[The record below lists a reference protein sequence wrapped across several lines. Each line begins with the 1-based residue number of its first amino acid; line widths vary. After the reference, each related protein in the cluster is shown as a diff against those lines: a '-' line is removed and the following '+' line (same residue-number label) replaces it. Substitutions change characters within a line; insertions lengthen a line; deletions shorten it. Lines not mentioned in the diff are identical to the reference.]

1 MFFLGFLVGVVIT
14 AGFIL
19 YGDAELLIRL
29 SHKMKSA
36 SDRFWESRKTKTP
49 SQEPDPPSLSE

>member
-1 MFFLGFLVGVVIT
+1 MFFLGFLVGAAAT

-29 SHKMKSA
+29 SHKMKAA
-36 SDRFWESRKTKTP
+36 SDRFWESRKNKTH
-49 SQEPDPPSLSE
+49 SQEPGPPSLSE